1 MDTVPDTYTTKMWGV
16 DAGSGRE
23 WTPARVTEVIVRE
36 SKIRLHNGL
45 SLSAY
50 RDIAIAISRKYFG
63 SVKAFPHN
71 VREDGTEVISDDD
84 ENEDD
89 IDDDQ

>member
-1 MDTVPDTYTTKMWGV
+1 M
-16 DAGSGRE
+16 
-23 WTPARVTEVIVRE
+23 
-36 SKIRLHNGL
+36 
-45 SLSAY
+45 SAY

-71 VREDGTEVISDDD
+71 VREDRTEVVSDDE

-89 IDDDQ
+89 IDDEQ